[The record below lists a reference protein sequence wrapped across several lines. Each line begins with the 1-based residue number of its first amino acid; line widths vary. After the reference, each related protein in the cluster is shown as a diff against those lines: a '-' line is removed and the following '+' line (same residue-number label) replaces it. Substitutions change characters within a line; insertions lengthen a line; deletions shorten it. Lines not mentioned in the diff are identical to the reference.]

1 MSYALTF
8 LSYIKKHLLVCI
20 NPSKVTV
27 TALTN
32 CEDEHL
38 WLFHSAQY
46 LNYLNLLQ
54 RKIPLWLYLLS
65 GYVAWETGSEAKVCT
80 WDASELSQGQRLCGS
95 EGSRTRRQEKKI
107 VAQSRQRAQIMKE
120 VAVKLGWPFRIVL
133 KWGRVT
139 WLCPPASSPLWR
151 LAAPSE
157 QACFAPGH

>member
-65 GYVAWETGSEAKVCT
+65 GYVAWETGSEAKVVHEMLQSFPRDSACVGVKAVGPG
-80 WDASELSQGQRLCGS
+80 DRKRRL
-95 EGSRTRRQEKKI
+95 
-107 VAQSRQRAQIMKE
+107 
-120 VAVKLGWPFRIVL
+120 
-133 KWGRVT
+133 
-139 WLCPPASSPLWR
+139 
-151 LAAPSE
+151 
-157 QACFAPGH
+157 